1 MPNQM
6 TKLASYTT
14 LGLVAYLVL
23 AVNGS
28 FLAALF
34 RPVVNLLAGVILV
47 GVLIWLFVVAVGLV
61 DSRQ

>member
-1 MPNQM
+1 MSDSLV
-6 TKLASYTT
+6 KLASYTT

-23 AVNGS
+23 AVNDS

-47 GVLIWLFVVAVGLV
+47 GILFWLFAVAVGLIE
-61 DSRQ
+61 SRL